1 MSAVPA
7 ESSPTAAEV
16 VRRMY
21 DAFARGDVDT
31 ILGLA
36 APDVVVYQSPSVP
49 WGGLH
54 TGAEG
59 LMRFLGSLT
68 STIRSQVE
76 TGELYD
82 DGDGHV
88 VQSGRTRGEVIATGV
103 AFDVVET
110 HVWTVADGL
119 VRRFD
124 SYVDV
129 AAMRRALD
137 AEPAGAGAR

>member
-7 ESSPTAAEV
+7 ESSQTAVEV

-21 DAFARGDVDT
+21 DAFARGDVET

-59 LMRFLGSLT
+59 LMQFLGSLT
-68 STIRSQVE
+68 STIRSEVE

-88 VQSGRTRGEVIATGV
+88 VQSGRSRGEVIASGAT
-103 AFDVVET
+103 FDVVET
-110 HVWTVADGL
+110 HVWTVAGGR

-137 AEPAGAGAR
+137 TEPAAAGAR

>member
-1 MSAVPA
+1 MSAVPT
-7 ESSPTAAEV
+7 ESSSSAAEV

-21 DAFARGDVDT
+21 DAFSRGDVEA

-36 APDVVVYQSPSVP
+36 APDVVIYQSPSVP
-49 WGGLH
+49 WGGRRS
-54 TGAEG
+54 GAEG
-59 LMRFLGSLT
+59 LQHFLGSLI
-68 STIRSQVE
+68 STIRSAVE

-103 AFDVVET
+103 PFDVAET

-119 VRRFD
+119 VQRFD
-124 SYVDV
+124 SYIDV

-137 AEPAGAGAR
+137 AEPAEAGAR